1 MAWHARA
8 ICLGCCERA
17 IRGNCKHQCL
27 SPMERGWGLI
37 LLLSVIAFFLGGVL
51 FSVFI
56 FRVIVT
62 DPKIAVTS
70 AQTCCRKAC
79 HERTTELMLNEDL
92 QAKFKVPHPVPRTG
106 SNRDR
111 RQDQVCVRPINASRN
126 EAHMHSASYK
136 LHGHVSSEVQQTRL
150 F

>member
-1 MAWHARA
+1 
-8 ICLGCCERA
+8 
-17 IRGNCKHQCL
+17 
-27 SPMERGWGLI
+27 MERGWGLI

-70 AQTCCRKAC
+70 AQACCRKAC

-92 QAKFKVPHPVPRTG
+92 QAKFKVPHSVPRTG